1 MLISPMLTLVPSCD
15 AVHLSNVVTRGV
27 GRDFVRPRPHNQIN
41 AKRLFRGDQ
50 MSEPIAVKLA
60 CCNNIDR
67 ATITLKPNATTV
79 LHGMNGSGKSSVAKA
94 IQLYNG
100 DDRQALEVLKPYAS
114 ESLPSVEGLPEDANI
129 LVFNEDYVDSTLF
142 KGDMELIENGYKIFV
157 DTPEYRK
164 AAKVTDELLA
174 DAVKRLR
181 DEGKVVE
188 LLSTVNN
195 LLSCFG
201 KVSKQI
207 YSKTSPIAK
216 GVVLNGNLVEHVS
229 PKFESFTSLI
239 QGGNAKEWLL
249 WRGKGDKF
257 SSLGVCPYCGKTLE
271 QSELE
276 ICNEMQA
283 AYGGKYI
290 DSFTKTIQTFGE
302 AEVLLSENARAQ
314 ADAILH
320 GKLEEEPNPENE
332 AFLACIKA
340 DAEGLKAKLEKIQ
353 QLNYSF
359 LKNEEKDADY
369 FEGLKIHVERLEKMN
384 SQFAIE
390 RVNSINAVLDD
401 LSSKVREIQGAIG
414 RQSCALRKSIN
425 ASMAEM
431 NAFLESAGFPYEIS
445 IASSDGARCTVSL
458 KPRGLEMNVENLKSH
473 LSYGE
478 RNSLAI
484 ALFSAQVK
492 SEKPDIV
499 VLDDPISSF
508 DQNKKYAILQRLFSK
523 SKGVCNGITTLL
535 LTHDF
540 ETLIMIGKVH
550 KTLLCDTSCFYV
562 RNDDGNLT
570 LIPVENDDFNSAVQ
584 CFKAIVASDA
594 SLPYRIALARRAVE
608 IAYGKSSAWH
618 VLSSLA
624 HQREVATQNG
634 QELTDEEWKEAKKQL
649 KDIGLKDFS
658 YQDLLSQLGN
668 KELLSVYDQAPSP
681 VERICAFRLLAAN
694 NADEMRQV
702 CNRAHVDDTVFK
714 FANEYFHI
722 ENLMAYQ
729 FDPVKFN
736 TVPAGIIETC
746 DKVIARFKGEYGQQ
760 AKADD

>member
-1 MLISPMLTLVPSCD
+1 
-15 AVHLSNVVTRGV
+15 
-27 GRDFVRPRPHNQIN
+27 
-41 AKRLFRGDQ
+41 
-50 MSEPIAVKLA
+50 MSEPIVVKLA
-60 CCNNIDR
+60 YSNNINC
-67 ATITLKPNATTV
+67 AAITLKPNATTV
-79 LHGMNGSGKSSVAKA
+79 LHGMNGSGKSSVARA
-94 IQLYNG
+94 IQLYSG
-100 DDRQALEVLKPYAS
+100 KDGQTLEVLKPYAS
-114 ESLPSVEGLPEDANI
+114 ESLPSVEGLPSDSNI

-164 AAKVTDELLA
+164 AAKATDELLA
-174 DAVKRLR
+174 EAVKRLR
-181 DEGKVVE
+181 DEGKVAD

-201 KVSKQI
+201 KVSKQT

-216 GVVLNGNLVEHVS
+216 GIVLNGNLVEHVS
-229 PKFESFTSLI
+229 PRFESFIPLI
-239 QGGNAKEWLL
+239 QGDKAKEWLL

-257 SSLGVCPYCGKTLE
+257 SSRGACPYCGKTLE

-302 AEVLLSENARAQ
+302 ADVLLSESARVQ
-314 ADAILH
+314 ADEILH
-320 GKLEEEPNPENE
+320 GKLEEESNPENE
-332 AFLACIKA
+332 AFLYSIKG
-340 DAEGLKAKLEKIQ
+340 DAEGLRAKLEKIQ
-353 QLNYSF
+353 QLNYSS
-359 LKNEEKDADY
+359 LKDEEKGADY

-384 SQFAIE
+384 SQYAVE
-390 RVNSINAVLDD
+390 RINSINAVLGE
-401 LSSKVREIQGAIG
+401 LSSKIRDIQIAIS
-414 RQSCALRKSIN
+414 RQSCALRKSIK

-458 KPRGLEMNVENLKSH
+458 KPRGFEMNVENLKSH

-492 SEKPDIV
+492 SEKPSIV

-508 DQNKKYAILQRLFSK
+508 DLNKKYAILQRMLSK
-523 SKGVCNGITTLL
+523 TKGVCNGITTLL

-540 ETLIMIGKVH
+540 ETLIMIGIVH
-550 KTLLCDTSCFYV
+550 KAILCDTACFYV
-562 RNDDGNLT
+562 RNDEGNLS
-570 LIPVENDDFNSAVQ
+570 LVPIGDDDFDSVVQ
-584 CFKAIVASDA
+584 RFKAIVASDA
-594 SLPYRIALARRAVE
+594 SLPYRLALARRAVE
-608 IAYGKSSAWH
+608 IAYGKSPAWH
-618 VLSSLA
+618 VLSSLM
-624 HQREVATQNG
+624 HCREVATLHE
-634 QELTDEEWKEAKKQL
+634 QELTDEEWQEAREQL
-649 KDIGLKDFS
+649 EEIGLNDFS
-658 YQDLLSQLGN
+658 YQGLLAQLGN
-668 KELLSVYDQAPSP
+668 SELLSVYDQAPSP
-681 VERICAFRLLAAN
+681 VEKICAFRLLADN
-694 NADEMRQV
+694 NAGEMSQV
-702 CNRAHVDDTVFK
+702 RNRAHVDETVFE

-746 DKVIARFKGEYGQQ
+746 DKVIAGFKRQCEQR
-760 AKADD
+760 ADADN

>member
-1 MLISPMLTLVPSCD
+1 
-15 AVHLSNVVTRGV
+15 
-27 GRDFVRPRPHNQIN
+27 
-41 AKRLFRGDQ
+41 
-50 MSEPIAVKLA
+50 MSEPIVVKLA
-60 CCNNIDR
+60 YSNNINC
-67 ATITLKPNATTV
+67 AAITLKPNATTV
-79 LHGMNGSGKSSVAKA
+79 LHGMNGSGKSSVARA
-94 IQLYNG
+94 IQLYSG
-100 DDRQALEVLKPYAS
+100 KDGQTLEVLKPYAS
-114 ESLPSVEGLPEDANI
+114 ESLPSVEGLPSDSYI

-164 AAKVTDELLA
+164 AAKATDELLA
-174 DAVKRLR
+174 EAVKRLR
-181 DEGKVVE
+181 DEGKVAD

-201 KVSKQI
+201 KVSKQT

-216 GVVLNGNLVEHVS
+216 GIVLNGNLVEHVS
-229 PKFESFTSLI
+229 PRFESFIPLI
-239 QGGNAKEWLL
+239 QGDKAKEWLL

-257 SSLGVCPYCGKTLE
+257 SSRGACPYCGKTLE

-302 AEVLLSENARAQ
+302 ADVLLSESARVQ
-314 ADAILH
+314 ADEILH
-320 GKLEEEPNPENE
+320 GKLEEESNPENE
-332 AFLACIKA
+332 AFLYSIKG
-340 DAEGLKAKLEKIQ
+340 DAEGLRAKLEKIQ
-353 QLNYSF
+353 QLNYSS
-359 LKNEEKDADY
+359 LKDEEKGADY

-384 SQFAIE
+384 SQYAVE
-390 RVNSINAVLDD
+390 RINSINAVLDE
-401 LSSKVREIQGAIG
+401 LSSKIRDIQIAIS
-414 RQSCALRKSIN
+414 RQSCALRKSIK

-458 KPRGLEMNVENLKSH
+458 KPRGFEMNVENLKSH

-492 SEKPDIV
+492 SEKPSIV

-508 DQNKKYAILQRLFSK
+508 DQNKKYAILQRMLSK
-523 SKGVCNGITTLL
+523 TKGVCNGITTLL

-540 ETLIMIGKVH
+540 ETLIMIGIVH
-550 KTLLCDTSCFYV
+550 KAILCDTACFYV
-562 RNDDGNLT
+562 RNDEGNLS
-570 LIPVENDDFNSAVQ
+570 LVPIGDDDFDSVVQ
-584 CFKAIVASDA
+584 RFKAIVASDA
-594 SLPYRIALARRAVE
+594 SLPYRLALARRAVE
-608 IAYGKSSAWH
+608 IAYGKSPAWH
-618 VLSSLA
+618 VLSSLM
-624 HQREVATQNG
+624 HCREVATLHE
-634 QELTDEEWKEAKKQL
+634 QELTDEEWQEAREQL
-649 KDIGLKDFS
+649 EEIGLTDFS
-658 YQDLLSQLGN
+658 YQGLLAQLGN
-668 KELLSVYDQAPSP
+668 SELLSVFDQAPSP
-681 VERICAFRLLAAN
+681 VEKICAFRLLADN
-694 NADEMRQV
+694 NAGEMSQV
-702 CNRAHVDDTVFK
+702 RNRAHVDETVFE

-746 DKVIARFKGEYGQQ
+746 DKVIAGFKRQCEQR
-760 AKADD
+760 ADADN

>member
-1 MLISPMLTLVPSCD
+1 
-15 AVHLSNVVTRGV
+15 
-27 GRDFVRPRPHNQIN
+27 
-41 AKRLFRGDQ
+41 
-50 MSEPIAVKLA
+50 MSEPIIVKLA
-60 CCNNIDR
+60 CCNNINC

-94 IQLYNG
+94 IQLYSG
-100 DDRQALEVLKPYAS
+100 DGGQALEVLKPYAS
-114 ESLPSVEGLPEDANI
+114 ESLPSVEGLPSNANI
-129 LVFNEDYVDSTLF
+129 LVFNGDYVDSTLF

-164 AAKVTDELLA
+164 AAKETDELLA

-181 DEGKVVE
+181 DEGKVAE
-188 LLSTVNN
+188 LVSTVNN

-201 KVSKQI
+201 KVSKQT
-207 YSKTSPIAK
+207 YSKASPIAK
-216 GVVLNGNLVEHVS
+216 GIVSKGNLVEHIS
-229 PKFESFTSLI
+229 PKFGSFTPLI
-239 QGGNAKEWLL
+239 QGDNAKEWLQ
-249 WRGKGDKF
+249 WRDKGGKYN
-257 SSLGVCPYCGKTLE
+257 SRGVCPYCGKVLE
-271 QSELE
+271 RSDLE
-276 ICNEMQA
+276 TGNEMQA
-283 AYGGKYI
+283 VYGGKYI
-290 DSFTKTIQTFGE
+290 DSCTKTIATFGE
-302 AEVLLSENARAQ
+302 ADVLLSENARVQ

-320 GKLEEEPNPENE
+320 GKLEEEPNPENK

-359 LKNEEKDADY
+359 LKDEEKDADY

-384 SQFAIE
+384 SQFAVE
-390 RVNSINAVLDD
+390 RINSINAVLDE
-401 LSSKVREIQGAIG
+401 LSSKVREIQRAIG
-414 RQSCALRKSIN
+414 RQSSALGKSIN
-425 ASMAEM
+425 ASMAVM

-445 IASSDGARCTVSL
+445 IASPDGTRCAVSL
-458 KPRGLEMNVENLKSH
+458 KPRGLEMNVEDLKSH

-492 SEKPDIV
+492 SEKPDMV

-523 SKGVCNGITTLL
+523 SKGVCKGITSLL

-540 ETLIMIGKVH
+540 ETLIMIGRVH
-550 KTLLCDTSCFYV
+550 RSLLCDTSCFYA
-562 RNDDGNLT
+562 RNDCGELS
-570 LIPVENDDFNSAVQ
+570 LIPVEDDDFNSAVQ

-594 SLPYRIALARRAVE
+594 SLPYRVAFARRTVE
-608 IAYGKSSAWH
+608 IAYGKSPAWH
-618 VLSSLA
+618 VLSSLV
-624 HQREVATQNG
+624 HQREIATLNE
-634 QELTDEEWKEAKKQL
+634 QELTDEEWKEAWKQL
-649 KDIGLKDFS
+649 EEIGFKDFN
-658 YQDLLSQLGN
+658 YQALLAQLGN
-668 KELLSVYDQAPSP
+668 TDLLSVYDQAPSP
-681 VERICAFRLLAAN
+681 VEKICAFRLLAAN
-694 NADEMRQV
+694 NADEMSQV
-702 CNRAHVDDTVFK
+702 SNRAHVDETVFN

-746 DKVIARFKGEYGQQ
+746 DKVITGFKEERERQT
-760 AKADD
+760 AAVN

>member
-1 MLISPMLTLVPSCD
+1 
-15 AVHLSNVVTRGV
+15 
-27 GRDFVRPRPHNQIN
+27 
-41 AKRLFRGDQ
+41 
-50 MSEPIAVKLA
+50 MSEPIVVKLA
-60 CCNNIDR
+60 CCNNINC

-94 IQLYNG
+94 IQLYSG
-100 DDRQALEVLKPYAS
+100 DGGQTLEVLKPYAS
-114 ESLPSVEGLPEDANI
+114 ESLPSVEGLPSNANI

-164 AAKVTDELLA
+164 AAKETDELLA

-181 DEGKVVE
+181 DEGKVAE

-201 KVSKQI
+201 KVSKQT
-207 YSKTSPIAK
+207 YSKASPIAK
-216 GVVLNGNLVEHVS
+216 GIVSKGNLVEHIS
-229 PKFESFTSLI
+229 PKFGSFTPLI
-239 QGGNAKEWLL
+239 QGDNAKEWLQ
-249 WRGKGDKF
+249 WRDKGGKYN
-257 SSLGVCPYCGKTLE
+257 SRGVCPYCGKVLE
-271 QSELE
+271 QSDLE
-276 ICNEMQA
+276 TGNEMQA
-283 AYGGKYI
+283 VYGGKYI
-290 DSFTKTIQTFGE
+290 DNCTKTIATFGE
-302 AEVLLSENARAQ
+302 ADVLLSENARVQ

-320 GKLEEEPNPENE
+320 GKLEGEPNPENE
-332 AFLACIKA
+332 AFLACVKA

-359 LKNEEKDADY
+359 LKDEEKDADY

-384 SQFAIE
+384 SQFAVE
-390 RVNSINAVLDD
+390 RINSINAVLDE
-401 LSSKVREIQGAIG
+401 LSSKVREIQRAIG
-414 RQSCALRKSIN
+414 RQSSALGKSIN

-445 IASSDGARCTVSL
+445 IASPDGSRCAVSL
-458 KPRGLEMNVENLKSH
+458 KPRGLEMNVEDIKSH

-492 SEKPDIV
+492 SEKPDMV

-523 SKGVCNGITTLL
+523 SKGVCKGITSLL

-550 KTLLCDTSCFYV
+550 KALLCDSSCFYA
-562 RNDDGNLT
+562 RNDGGELS
-570 LIPVENDDFNSAVQ
+570 LIPVEDDDFNSAVQ
-584 CFKAIVASDA
+584 CFKAIVASDS

-608 IAYGKSSAWH
+608 IAYGKSPAWH

-624 HQREVATQNG
+624 HQREIATLNG
-634 QELTDEEWKEAKKQL
+634 QELTDEEWKEAWKQL
-649 KDIGLKDFS
+649 EEIGFKDFN
-658 YQDLLSQLGN
+658 YQDLLVQLGTA
-668 KELLSVYDQAPSP
+668 ELLSVYDRAPSP
-681 VERICAFRLLAAN
+681 VEKICAFRLLAAN
-694 NADEMRQV
+694 NADEMSQV
-702 CNRAHVDDTVFK
+702 SNRAHVDETVFN

-746 DKVIARFKGEYGQQ
+746 DKVIAGFKEERERQ
-760 AKADD
+760 AAAVN

>member
-1 MLISPMLTLVPSCD
+1 
-15 AVHLSNVVTRGV
+15 
-27 GRDFVRPRPHNQIN
+27 
-41 AKRLFRGDQ
+41 
-50 MSEPIAVKLA
+50 MSKPIVVKLA
-60 CCNNIDR
+60 CCNNIKC

-79 LHGMNGSGKSSVAKA
+79 LHGMNGSGKSSVARA
-94 IQLYNG
+94 IQLYAG
-100 DDRQALEVLKPYAS
+100 KDGQTLEVLKPYAS
-114 ESLPSVEGLPEDANI
+114 ESLPSVEGLPSNSNI
-129 LVFNEDYVDSTLF
+129 LVFNEDYVDNTLF
-142 KGDMELIENGYKIFV
+142 KGDMELIENGYKVFV

-164 AAKVTDELLA
+164 AAKETDELLA

-181 DEGKVVE
+181 DEGKVAE

-201 KVSKQI
+201 KVTKQT

-216 GVVLNGNLVEHVS
+216 GVVLSGNLVEHVS
-229 PKFESFTSLI
+229 PKFKSFTSLI
-239 QGGNAKEWLL
+239 QADNAKEWLL
-249 WRGKGDKF
+249 WRGKGGKF
-257 SSLGVCPYCGKTLE
+257 SYQGVCPYCGKTLE

-290 DSFTKTIQTFGE
+290 DSYAKTIATFGE
-302 AEVLLSENARAQ
+302 AEVLLSENARTQ
-314 ADAILH
+314 ADAILR
-320 GKLEEEPNPENE
+320 GRLEEEPNPENE
-332 AFLACIKA
+332 AFLTSIKV
-340 DAEGLKAKLEKIQ
+340 DAEGLRAKLEKIQ
-353 QLNYSF
+353 QLNYSS
-359 LKNEEKDADY
+359 LKDEDKDADY
-369 FEGLKIHVERLEKMN
+369 FEGLKIHVELLEKMN
-384 SQFAIE
+384 SQFAVE
-390 RVNSINAVLDD
+390 RINSINAVLDD
-401 LSSKVREIQGAIG
+401 LSSRVREIQGAIG

-431 NAFLESAGFPYEIS
+431 NAFLQSAGFPYVIS

-492 SEKPDIV
+492 SEKPDMI

-523 SKGVCNGITTLL
+523 LKGVCRGITTLL

-550 KTLLCDTSCFYV
+550 KALLCDTSCFYA
-562 RNDDGNLT
+562 RNDGGVLS
-570 LIPVENDDFNSAVQ
+570 LIPVEDDDFNSAVH

-608 IAYGKSSAWH
+608 IAYGKSPAWH
-618 VLSSLA
+618 VLSSLM
-624 HQREVATQNG
+624 HRREVATMRE
-634 QELTDEEWKEAKKQL
+634 QELTGEEWKEAKKQL
-649 KDIGLKDFS
+649 EDIGLKDFN
-658 YQDLLSQLGN
+658 YQDLLTQLGN
-668 KELLSVYDQAPSP
+668 AELLFVYDQAPSL
-681 VERICAFRLLAAN
+681 VEKICAFRLLADN
-694 NADEMRQV
+694 NAGEMSQV
-702 CNRAHVDDTVFK
+702 CNRANIDETVFK

-746 DKVIARFKGEYGQQ
+746 DKLIAGFKRQCEQR
-760 AKADD
+760 ADADN

>member
-1 MLISPMLTLVPSCD
+1 MP
-15 AVHLSNVVTRGV
+15 
-27 GRDFVRPRPHNQIN
+27 
-41 AKRLFRGDQ
+41 
-50 MSEPIAVKLA
+50 EPIVVKLA
-60 CCNNIDR
+60 CCNNIDC

-100 DDRQALEVLKPYAS
+100 DDGQTLEVLKPYAS
-114 ESLPSVEGLPEDANI
+114 ESLPSVEGLPSDANI

-164 AAKVTDELLA
+164 AAKATDELLA
-174 DAVKRLR
+174 DAVIRLR
-181 DEGKVVE
+181 DEGKVAE

-201 KVSKQI
+201 KVSRQT

-229 PKFESFTSLI
+229 PKFKSFTSLI
-239 QGGNAKEWLL
+239 QADNAKEWLL
-249 WRGKGDKF
+249 WRGKGGKF
-257 SSLGVCPYCGKTLE
+257 SSRGVCPYCGKTLA

-283 AYGGKYI
+283 TYGGKYI
-290 DSFTKTIQTFGE
+290 DSYTKTIATFGE
-302 AEVLLSENARAQ
+302 AEVLLSENARTQ
-314 ADAILH
+314 ADAILR
-320 GKLEEEPNPENE
+320 GRLEEEPNPENE
-332 AFLACIKA
+332 AFLTGIKT
-340 DAEGLKAKLEKIQ
+340 DAEGLRAKLEKIQ
-353 QLNYSF
+353 QLNYSS
-359 LKNEEKDADY
+359 LKDEEKGADY
-369 FEGLKIHVERLEKMN
+369 FEGLKIHVELLEKMN
-384 SQFAIE
+384 SQFAVE
-390 RVNSINAVLDD
+390 RINSINAVLDD
-401 LSSKVREIQGAIG
+401 LSSKVRDIQIAIG
-414 RQSCALRKSIN
+414 RQSAALRKSIK

-431 NAFLESAGFPYEIS
+431 IAFLESAGFPYVIS
-445 IASSDGARCTVSL
+445 IASPDGTRCAVSL
-458 KPRGLEMNVENLKSH
+458 KPRGLEMNVKDLKSH

-492 SEKPDIV
+492 SEKPDMV

-523 SKGVCNGITTLL
+523 SKGVCRGITTLL

-550 KTLLCDTSCFYV
+550 RSLLCNTYCFYA
-562 RNDDGNLT
+562 RNDGGVLS
-570 LIPVENDDFNSAVQ
+570 LIPVEDDDYNSAVQ

-608 IAYGKSSAWH
+608 IAYGKSPSWH
-618 VLSSLA
+618 VLSSLM
-624 HQREVATQNG
+624 HRREVATMCE

-649 KDIGLKDFS
+649 EDIGLKDFN

-668 KELLSVYDQAPSP
+668 AELLSVYDQAPSP
-681 VERICAFRLLAAN
+681 VEKICAFRLLADN
-694 NADEMRQV
+694 NAGEMSQV
-702 CNRAHVDDTVFK
+702 CNRANIDETVFK

-746 DKVIARFKGEYGQQ
+746 DKLIAGFKVQLERQ
-760 AKADD
+760 AVADS

>member
-1 MLISPMLTLVPSCD
+1 
-15 AVHLSNVVTRGV
+15 
-27 GRDFVRPRPHNQIN
+27 
-41 AKRLFRGDQ
+41 
-50 MSEPIAVKLA
+50 MSEPIVVKLA
-60 CCNNIDR
+60 CCNNIDC

-100 DDRQALEVLKPYAS
+100 DDGQTLEVLKPYAS
-114 ESLPSVEGLPEDANI
+114 ESLPSVEGLPSDANI
-129 LVFNEDYVDSTLF
+129 LVFNEDYVDNTLF
-142 KGDMELIENGYKIFV
+142 KGDMELIENGYKVFV

-164 AAKVTDELLA
+164 AAKETDELLA

-181 DEGKVVE
+181 DEGKVAE

-201 KVSKQI
+201 KVSKQT

-229 PKFESFTSLI
+229 PKFKSFTSLI
-239 QGGNAKEWLL
+239 QADNAKEWLL
-249 WRGKGDKF
+249 WRGKGSKF
-257 SSLGVCPYCGKTLE
+257 SSQGVCPYCGKTLE

-302 AEVLLSENARAQ
+302 AEVLLSENARVQ
-314 ADAILH
+314 ADEILH
-320 GKLEEEPNPENE
+320 GKLEEESNPENE
-332 AFLACIKA
+332 AFLYSIKG
-340 DAEGLKAKLEKIQ
+340 DAEGLRAKLEKIQ
-353 QLNYSF
+353 QLNYSS
-359 LKNEEKDADY
+359 LKDEEKGADY

-384 SQFAIE
+384 SQFAVE
-390 RVNSINAVLDD
+390 RINSINAVLDE
-401 LSSKVREIQGAIG
+401 LSSKIRDIQIAIS
-414 RQSCALRKSIN
+414 RQSCALRKSIK

-492 SEKPDIV
+492 SEKPDMV

-523 SKGVCNGITTLL
+523 SKGVCSGITTLL

-550 KTLLCDTSCFYV
+550 RSLLCDTSCFYV
-562 RNDDGNLT
+562 RNDGGVLS
-570 LIPVENDDFNSAVQ
+570 LIPVEDNDFNSAVQ
-584 CFKAIVASDA
+584 RFKAIVASDA

-608 IAYGKSSAWH
+608 IAYGKSPAWH
-618 VLSSLA
+618 VLSSLM
-624 HQREVATQNG
+624 HRREVATMRE

-649 KDIGLKDFS
+649 EDIGLKDFS

-668 KELLSVYDQAPSP
+668 AELLSVYDQAPSP
-681 VERICAFRLLAAN
+681 VEKICAFRLLADN
-694 NADEMRQV
+694 NAGEMSQV
-702 CNRAHVDDTVFK
+702 CNRANIDETVFK

-746 DKVIARFKGEYGQQ
+746 DKLIAGFKVQLERQ
-760 AKADD
+760 AVADS

>member
-1 MLISPMLTLVPSCD
+1 
-15 AVHLSNVVTRGV
+15 
-27 GRDFVRPRPHNQIN
+27 
-41 AKRLFRGDQ
+41 
-50 MSEPIAVKLA
+50 MSEPIVVKLV
-60 CCNNIDR
+60 CCNNIDC

-100 DDRQALEVLKPYAS
+100 DDGQTLEVLKPYAS
-114 ESLPSVEGLPEDANI
+114 ESLPSVEGLPSDANI
-129 LVFNEDYVDSTLF
+129 LVFNEDYVDNTLF
-142 KGDMELIENGYKIFV
+142 KGDMELIENGYKVFV

-164 AAKVTDELLA
+164 AAKATDELLA
-174 DAVKRLR
+174 DSVIRLR
-181 DEGKVVE
+181 DEGKVAE

-201 KVSKQI
+201 KVSRQT

-229 PKFESFTSLI
+229 PKFKSFTSLI
-239 QGGNAKEWLL
+239 QADNAKEWLL
-249 WRGKGDKF
+249 WRGKGGKF
-257 SSLGVCPYCGKTLE
+257 SSRGVCPYCGKTLA
-271 QSELE
+271 QSGLE

-283 AYGGKYI
+283 TYGGKYI
-290 DSFTKTIQTFGE
+290 DSYTKTIATFGE
-302 AEVLLSENARAQ
+302 AEVLLSENARTQ
-314 ADAILH
+314 ADAILR
-320 GKLEEEPNPENE
+320 GRLEEESNPENE
-332 AFLACIKA
+332 AFLTGIKT
-340 DAEGLKAKLEKIQ
+340 DAEGLRAKLEKIQ
-353 QLNYSF
+353 QLNYSS

-384 SQFAIE
+384 SQFAVE
-390 RVNSINAVLDD
+390 RINSINAVLND
-401 LSSKVREIQGAIG
+401 LSSKVRDIQIAIG
-414 RQSCALRKSIN
+414 RQSAALRKSIK

-445 IASSDGARCTVSL
+445 IASPDGSRCAVSL
-458 KPRGLEMNVENLKSH
+458 KPRGLEMNVEDLKSH

-492 SEKPDIV
+492 SEKPDMV

-523 SKGVCNGITTLL
+523 SKGVCRGITTLL

-550 KTLLCDTSCFYV
+550 KDLLCDTSCFYA
-562 RNDDGNLT
+562 RNDGGELS
-570 LIPVENDDFNSAVQ
+570 LIPVEDDDFNSAVH

-618 VLSSLA
+618 VLSSLM
-624 HQREVATQNG
+624 HRREVATMREK
-634 QELTDEEWKEAKKQL
+634 ELTDEEWKEAKKQL
-649 KDIGLKDFS
+649 EDIGLKDFN

-668 KELLSVYDQAPSP
+668 AELLSVYDQAPSP
-681 VERICAFRLLAAN
+681 VEQICAFRLLADN
-694 NADEMRQV
+694 NAGEMSQV
-702 CNRAHVDDTVFK
+702 CNRAHVDETVFT

-736 TVPAGIIETC
+736 TVPAGIVETC
-746 DKVIARFKGEYGQQ
+746 DKLIAGFKVQLERQ
-760 AKADD
+760 AVADS

>member
-1 MLISPMLTLVPSCD
+1 M
-15 AVHLSNVVTRGV
+15 
-27 GRDFVRPRPHNQIN
+27 
-41 AKRLFRGDQ
+41 
-50 MSEPIAVKLA
+50 
-60 CCNNIDR
+60 
-67 ATITLKPNATTV
+67 
-79 LHGMNGSGKSSVAKA
+79 
-94 IQLYNG
+94 
-100 DDRQALEVLKPYAS
+100 
-114 ESLPSVEGLPEDANI
+114 
-129 LVFNEDYVDSTLF
+129 FNEDYVDSTLF
-142 KGDMELIENGYKIFV
+142 KGDMELIENGYKVFV

-164 AAKVTDELLA
+164 AANETDELLA

-181 DEGKVVE
+181 DEGKVAE

-201 KVSKQI
+201 KVSKQT
-207 YSKTSPIAK
+207 YSKASPIAK
-216 GVVLNGNLVEHVS
+216 GIVSRGNLVEHIS
-229 PKFESFTSLI
+229 PKFGSFTPLI
-239 QGGNAKEWLL
+239 QGDNAKEWLQ
-249 WRGKGDKF
+249 WRGTGGKYN
-257 SSLGVCPYCGKTLE
+257 SRGVCPYCGKVLE
-271 QSELE
+271 QSDLE
-276 ICNEMQA
+276 SGNEMQA
-283 AYGGKYI
+283 VYGEKYI
-290 DSFTKTIQTFGE
+290 DNCTKTIATFGE
-302 AEVLLSENARAQ
+302 ADVLLSENARVQ

-359 LKNEEKDADY
+359 LKDEEKDADY

-384 SQFAIE
+384 SQFAVE
-390 RVNSINAVLDD
+390 RINSINAVLDE
-401 LSSKVREIQGAIG
+401 LSSKVREIQRAIG
-414 RQSCALRKSIN
+414 RQSSALGKSIN

-445 IASSDGARCTVSL
+445 IASPDGSRCAVSL
-458 KPRGLEMNVENLKSH
+458 KPRGLEMNVEDLKSH

-492 SEKPDIV
+492 SEKPDMV

-523 SKGVCNGITTLL
+523 SKGVCKGITSLL

-550 KTLLCDTSCFYV
+550 KALLCDSSCFYA
-562 RNDDGNLT
+562 RNDCGELS
-570 LIPVENDDFNSAVQ
+570 LIPVEDDDFNSAVQ

-594 SLPYRIALARRAVE
+594 SLPYRVAFARRTVE
-608 IAYGKSSAWH
+608 IAYGKSPAWH
-618 VLSSLA
+618 VLSSLV
-624 HQREVATQNG
+624 HQREIATLNE
-634 QELTDEEWKEAKKQL
+634 QELTDEEWKEAWKQL
-649 KDIGLKDFS
+649 EEIGFKDFN
-658 YQDLLSQLGN
+658 YQALLAQLGN
-668 KELLSVYDQAPSP
+668 TDLLSVYDQAPSP
-681 VERICAFRLLAAN
+681 VEKICAFRLLAAN
-694 NADEMRQV
+694 NADEMSQV
-702 CNRAHVDDTVFK
+702 SNRAHVDETVFN
-714 FANEYFHI
+714 FVNEYFHI

-746 DKVIARFKGEYGQQ
+746 DKVITGFKEERERQT
-760 AKADD
+760 AAVN

>member
-1 MLISPMLTLVPSCD
+1 
-15 AVHLSNVVTRGV
+15 
-27 GRDFVRPRPHNQIN
+27 
-41 AKRLFRGDQ
+41 
-50 MSEPIAVKLA
+50 MSEPIVVKLA
-60 CCNNIDR
+60 CCNNIDC
-67 ATITLKPNATTV
+67 ATITLKTNATTV

-100 DDRQALEVLKPYAS
+100 DDWQTLEVLKPYAS
-114 ESLPSVEGLPEDANI
+114 ESLPSVEGLPSDANI

-181 DEGKVVE
+181 DEGKVAE

-201 KVSKQI
+201 KVSKQT
-207 YSKTSPIAK
+207 YSKVSPIAK
-216 GVVLNGNLVEHVS
+216 GIVTTGNLIEHVS
-229 PKFESFTSLI
+229 PKFESFSPLI
-239 QGGNAKEWLL
+239 QGDNAKDWLQ
-249 WRGKGDKF
+249 WRDKGSKYN
-257 SSLGVCPYCGKTLE
+257 SRGVCPYCGKTLE
-271 QSELE
+271 QSDLE
-276 ICNEMQA
+276 ICNEMQTV
-283 AYGGKYI
+283 YGGKYI
-290 DSFTKTIQTFGE
+290 DSCTKTIESFGE

-314 ADAILH
+314 VDAILH
-320 GKLEEEPNPENE
+320 GKLEEEPNPENK

-359 LKNEEKDADY
+359 LKDEEKDADY
-369 FEGLKIHVERLEKMN
+369 FEGLKIHVELLEKMN

-390 RVNSINAVLDD
+390 RINSINAVLDE
-401 LSSKVREIQGAIG
+401 LSSKVRDIQIAIG
-414 RQSCALRKSIN
+414 RQSAALRKSIK
-425 ASMAEM
+425 ASMADM

-445 IASSDGARCTVSL
+445 IASPDGTRCAVSL
-458 KPRGLEMNVENLKSH
+458 KPRGLEMKVEDLKSH
-473 LSYGE
+473 LSFGE

-484 ALFSAQVK
+484 ALFSAQLK
-492 SEKPDIV
+492 SEKPDMV

-523 SKGVCNGITTLL
+523 LKGVCRGITTLL

-550 KTLLCDTSCFYV
+550 RSLLCDTSCFYV
-562 RNDDGNLT
+562 RNDGGVLS
-570 LIPVENDDFNSAVQ
+570 LIPVEDNDFNSAVQ

-608 IAYGKSSAWH
+608 LARRAVEIAYGKSPAWH
-618 VLSSLA
+618 VLSSLM
-624 HQREVATQNG
+624 HRREVATMRE

-649 KDIGLKDFS
+649 EDIGLKDFS

-668 KELLSVYDQAPSP
+668 AELLSVYDQAPSP
-681 VERICAFRLLAAN
+681 VEKICAFRLLADN
-694 NADEMRQV
+694 NAGEMSQV
-702 CNRAHVDDTVFK
+702 CNRANIDETVFK

-746 DKVIARFKGEYGQQ
+746 DKLIAGFKVQLERQ
-760 AKADD
+760 AVADS

>member
-1 MLISPMLTLVPSCD
+1 
-15 AVHLSNVVTRGV
+15 
-27 GRDFVRPRPHNQIN
+27 
-41 AKRLFRGDQ
+41 
-50 MSEPIAVKLA
+50 MSEPIVVKLA
-60 CCNNIDR
+60 CCNNINC
-67 ATITLKPNATTV
+67 ATITLKPNAATV

-94 IQLYNG
+94 IQLCAG
-100 DDRQALEVLKPYAS
+100 DDGQSLQALQPYAS
-114 ESLPSVEGLPEDANI
+114 DSQPTVEGLPPNANI

-142 KGDMELIENGYKIFV
+142 KGDMELIENGYRIFV

-164 AAKVTDELLA
+164 AAKETDRLLA
-174 DAVKRLR
+174 DAVKRLQ
-181 DEGKVVE
+181 DEGKVAE

-201 KVSKQI
+201 KVSKQT

-216 GVVLNGNLVEHVS
+216 GIVSTGNLIEHVS
-229 PKFESFTSLI
+229 PKFKSFSPLI
-239 QGGNAKEWLL
+239 QGDNAKEWLQ
-249 WRGKGDKF
+249 WHDKGRKFNSRGM
-257 SSLGVCPYCGKTLE
+257 CPYCGKTLE

-290 DSFTKTIQTFGE
+290 DSCTKTIANFGE

-314 ADAILH
+314 VDAILH
-320 GKLEEEPNPENE
+320 GKLEEEPNPENG

-353 QLNYSF
+353 QFSYSS
-359 LKNEEKDADY
+359 LKDEEKGADY

-384 SQFAIE
+384 SQFAVE
-390 RVNSINAVLDD
+390 RINSINAVLDE
-401 LSSKVREIQGAIG
+401 LSSKMRDIQIAIG
-414 RQSCALRKSIN
+414 RQSSALRKSIN

-445 IASSDGARCTVSL
+445 IASPDRARCAVSL
-458 KPRGLEMNVENLKSH
+458 KPRGLEMIVEDLKSH

-492 SEKPDIV
+492 SEKPDMV

-523 SKGVCNGITTLL
+523 SKGVCRGITTLL

-550 KTLLCDTSCFYV
+550 KTLLCDTSCFYA
-562 RNDDGNLT
+562 RNDGGELS
-570 LIPVENDDFNSAVQ
+570 LIPVEDDDFNSAVQ
-584 CFKAIVASDA
+584 CFRAIVASDA

-608 IAYGKSSAWH
+608 ITYGKSPAWH
-618 VLSSLA
+618 VLSSLM
-624 HQREVATQNG
+624 HQRTVATHDR
-634 QELTDEEWKEAKKQL
+634 QELTDAEWEEAGKQL
-649 KDIGLKDFS
+649 EDIGFKDFD
-658 YQDLLSQLGN
+658 YQDLLAQLGN
-668 KELLSVYDQAPSP
+668 AELLAVYDQALSP
-681 VERICAFRLLAAN
+681 VEKICAFRLLADN
-694 NADEMRQV
+694 NADEMSQV
-702 CNRAHVDDTVFK
+702 SNRAHVDGTVFK

-736 TVPAGIIETC
+736 TVPTGIIETC
-746 DKVIARFKGEYGQQ
+746 DKLIAGFREERERQVV
-760 AKADD
+760 ADN

>member
-1 MLISPMLTLVPSCD
+1 
-15 AVHLSNVVTRGV
+15 
-27 GRDFVRPRPHNQIN
+27 
-41 AKRLFRGDQ
+41 
-50 MSEPIAVKLA
+50 MSEPIVVKLA
-60 CCNNIDR
+60 NCNNINR
-67 ATITLKPNATTV
+67 AIITLKPNATTV
-79 LHGMNGSGKSSVAKA
+79 LHGMNGSGKSSVARA
-94 IQLYNG
+94 IQLYAG
-100 DDRQALEVLKPYAS
+100 KDGRMLEVLKPYAS
-114 ESLPSVEGLPEDANI
+114 ESLPSVEGLPTHAKI

-164 AAKVTDELLA
+164 AAKATDELLA
-174 DAVKRLR
+174 DAVIRLR
-181 DEGKVVE
+181 DEGKVAE

-201 KVSKQI
+201 KVSKQT

-216 GVVLNGNLVEHVS
+216 GVVLNGNLVEHVA
-229 PKFESFTSLI
+229 PKFKSFTSLI
-239 QGGNAKEWLL
+239 QADNAKEWLL
-249 WRGKGDKF
+249 WRGKGGKF
-257 SSLGVCPYCGKTLE
+257 SSRGVCPYCGKTLV
-271 QSELE
+271 QSELG
-276 ICNEMQA
+276 ICNEMQST
-283 AYGGKYI
+283 YGGKYI
-290 DSFTKTIQTFGE
+290 DSYSKTIATFGE
-302 AEVLLSENARAQ
+302 AEVLLSENARTQ
-314 ADAILH
+314 ADAILR
-320 GKLEEEPNPENE
+320 GRLEEESNPENE
-332 AFLACIKA
+332 AFLTGIKT
-340 DAEGLKAKLEKIQ
+340 DAEGLRTKLEKIQ
-353 QLNYSF
+353 QLNYSS
-359 LKNEEKDADY
+359 LKDEEKGADY

-384 SQFAIE
+384 SQFAVE
-390 RVNSINAVLDD
+390 RINSINAVLDD
-401 LSSKVREIQGAIG
+401 LSSRVREIQGAIG

-431 NAFLESAGFPYEIS
+431 NAFLQSAGFPYEIS

-492 SEKPDIV
+492 SEKPDMV

-523 SKGVCNGITTLL
+523 LKGVCRGITTLL

-550 KTLLCDTSCFYV
+550 KALLCDTSCFYA
-562 RNDDGNLT
+562 RNDGGVLS
-570 LIPVENDDFNSAVQ
+570 LILVEDDDFNSAVH

-608 IAYGKSSAWH
+608 IAYGKSPAWH
-618 VLSSLA
+618 VLSSLM
-624 HQREVATQNG
+624 HRREVATMRE

-649 KDIGLKDFS
+649 EDIGLKDFN

-668 KELLSVYDQAPSP
+668 AELLSVYDQAPSP
-681 VERICAFRLLAAN
+681 VEKICAFRLLADN
-694 NADEMRQV
+694 NAGEMSQV
-702 CNRAHVDDTVFK
+702 CNRANIDETVFK

-746 DKVIARFKGEYGQQ
+746 DKVIDRFKEEYGQQ
-760 AKADD
+760 AEADD

>member
-1 MLISPMLTLVPSCD
+1 
-15 AVHLSNVVTRGV
+15 
-27 GRDFVRPRPHNQIN
+27 
-41 AKRLFRGDQ
+41 
-50 MSEPIAVKLA
+50 MSESIVVKLA
-60 CCNNIDR
+60 CCNNIDC
-67 ATITLKPNATTV
+67 ATIRLKPNAATV

-100 DDRQALEVLKPYAS
+100 DDGQTLEVLKPYAS
-114 ESLPSVEGLPEDANI
+114 ESLPSVEGLPSDSNI

-164 AAKVTDELLA
+164 AAKETDELLA

-201 KVSKQI
+201 KVSKQT

-229 PKFESFTSLI
+229 PKFKSFSSLI
-239 QGGNAKEWLL
+239 QADNAKEWLL
-249 WRGKGDKF
+249 WRGKGSKF
-257 SSLGVCPYCGKTLE
+257 SSQGVCPYCGKTLE

-290 DSFTKTIQTFGE
+290 DSFTKTIETFGE
-302 AEVLLSENARAQ
+302 AEVLLSENARVQ

-320 GKLEEEPNPENE
+320 GKVEEEPNPENE
-332 AFLACIKA
+332 AFLTSIKL
-340 DAEGLKAKLEKIQ
+340 DAEGLRAKLEKIQ
-353 QLNYSF
+353 PLNYSS
-359 LKNEEKDADY
+359 LKDEEKGADY
-369 FEGLKIHVERLEKMN
+369 FEGLKIHVELLEKMN
-384 SQFAIE
+384 SQFAVE
-390 RVNSINAVLDD
+390 RINSINAVLDD
-401 LSSKVREIQGAIG
+401 LSSKVRDIQIAIG
-414 RQSCALRKSIN
+414 RQSAALRKSIK
-425 ASMAEM
+425 ASMADM

-445 IASSDGARCTVSL
+445 IASPDGTRCAVSL
-458 KPRGLEMNVENLKSH
+458 KPRGLEMNVKDLKSH

-492 SEKPDIV
+492 SEKPDMV

-523 SKGVCNGITTLL
+523 SKGVCRGITTLL

-550 KTLLCDTSCFYV
+550 RSLLCNTSCFYA
-562 RNDDGNLT
+562 RNDGGVLS
-570 LIPVENDDFNSAVQ
+570 LIPVEDDDFNSAVQ

-608 IAYGKSSAWH
+608 IAYGKSPAWH
-618 VLSSLA
+618 VLSSLM
-624 HQREVATQNG
+624 HRREVATMCE

-649 KDIGLKDFS
+649 EDIGLKDFN

-668 KELLSVYDQAPSP
+668 AELLSVYDQEPSP
-681 VERICAFRLLAAN
+681 VEKICAFRLLADN
-694 NADEMRQV
+694 NAGEMSQV
-702 CNRAHVDDTVFK
+702 CNRANIDETVFK

-746 DKVIARFKGEYGQQ
+746 DKLIAGFKVQLERQ
-760 AKADD
+760 AVADD

>member
-1 MLISPMLTLVPSCD
+1 
-15 AVHLSNVVTRGV
+15 
-27 GRDFVRPRPHNQIN
+27 
-41 AKRLFRGDQ
+41 
-50 MSEPIAVKLA
+50 MSEPIVVKLA
-60 CCNNIDR
+60 YSNNINC
-67 ATITLKPNATTV
+67 AAITLKPNATTV
-79 LHGMNGSGKSSVAKA
+79 LHGMNGSGKSSVARA
-94 IQLYNG
+94 IQLYSG
-100 DDRQALEVLKPYAS
+100 KDGQTLEVLKPYAS
-114 ESLPSVEGLPEDANI
+114 ESLPSVEGLPSDSNI

-164 AAKVTDELLA
+164 AAKATDELLA
-174 DAVKRLR
+174 EAVKRLR
-181 DEGKVVE
+181 DEGKVAD

-201 KVSKQI
+201 KVSKQT

-216 GVVLNGNLVEHVS
+216 GIVLNGNLVEHVS
-229 PKFESFTSLI
+229 PRFESFIPLI
-239 QGGNAKEWLL
+239 QGDKAKEWLL

-257 SSLGVCPYCGKTLE
+257 SSRGACPYCGKTLE

-302 AEVLLSENARAQ
+302 ADVLLSESARVQ
-314 ADAILH
+314 ADEILH
-320 GKLEEEPNPENE
+320 GKLEEESNPENE
-332 AFLACIKA
+332 AFLYSIKG
-340 DAEGLKAKLEKIQ
+340 DAEGLRAKLEKIQ
-353 QLNYSF
+353 QLNYSS
-359 LKNEEKDADY
+359 LKDEEKGADY

-384 SQFAIE
+384 SQYAVE
-390 RVNSINAVLDD
+390 RINSINAVLDE
-401 LSSKVREIQGAIG
+401 LSSKIRDIQIAIS
-414 RQSCALRKSIN
+414 RQSCALRKSIK

-492 SEKPDIV
+492 SEKPSIV

-508 DQNKKYAILQRLFSK
+508 DQNKKYAILQRMLSK
-523 SKGVCNGITTLL
+523 TKGVCNGITTLL

-540 ETLIMIGKVH
+540 ETLIMIGIVH
-550 KTLLCDTSCFYV
+550 KAILCDTACFYV
-562 RNDDGNLT
+562 RNDEGNLS
-570 LIPVENDDFNSAVQ
+570 LVPIGDDDFDSVVQ
-584 CFKAIVASDA
+584 RFKAIVASDA
-594 SLPYRIALARRAVE
+594 SLPYRLALARRAVE
-608 IAYGKSSAWH
+608 IAYGKSPAWL
-618 VLSSLA
+618 VLSSLM
-624 HQREVATQNG
+624 HCREVATLHE
-634 QELTDEEWKEAKKQL
+634 QELTDEEWQEAREQL
-649 KDIGLKDFS
+649 EEIGLNDFS
-658 YQDLLSQLGN
+658 YQGLLAQLGN
-668 KELLSVYDQAPSP
+668 SELLSVYDQAPSP
-681 VERICAFRLLAAN
+681 VEKICAFRLLTDN
-694 NADEMRQV
+694 NAGEMSQV
-702 CNRAHVDDTVFK
+702 RNRAHVDETVFE

-746 DKVIARFKGEYGQQ
+746 DKVIAGFRRQCEQR
-760 AKADD
+760 ADADN

>member
-1 MLISPMLTLVPSCD
+1 
-15 AVHLSNVVTRGV
+15 
-27 GRDFVRPRPHNQIN
+27 
-41 AKRLFRGDQ
+41 
-50 MSEPIAVKLA
+50 MSEPIVVKLA
-60 CCNNIDR
+60 CCNNINC

-94 IQLYNG
+94 IQLYTGNDG
-100 DDRQALEVLKPYAS
+100 QTLEALKPYAS
-114 ESLPSVEGLPEDANI
+114 ESLPSVEGLPAHANI
-129 LVFNEDYVDSTLF
+129 LVFNEDYVDNTLF

-157 DTPEYRK
+157 DTPDYRK
-164 AAKVTDELLA
+164 AAEATDELLA
-174 DAVKRLR
+174 DAVKTLR
-181 DEGKVVE
+181 DEGKVAE

-201 KVSKQI
+201 KVSKQT

-216 GVVLNGNLVEHVS
+216 GIVSTGNLIEHVS
-229 PKFESFTSLI
+229 PKFESFAPLI
-239 QGGNAKEWLL
+239 QGDNAKEWLQ
-249 WRGKGDKF
+249 WRDKGGKF
-257 SSLGVCPYCGKTLE
+257 SLQGVCPYCGKALK
-271 QSELE
+271 QSELGN
-276 ICNEMQA
+276 CDEMQA
-283 AYGGKYI
+283 VYGGKYI
-290 DSFTKTIQTFGE
+290 DSCTKTIETFGE
-302 AEVLLSENARAQ
+302 AEVLLSENARTQ
-314 ADAILH
+314 ADLILH

-332 AFLACIKA
+332 AFFASIKA
-340 DAEGLKAKLEKIQ
+340 DALGLKAKLEKIE
-353 QLNYSF
+353 QLNYSS

-384 SQFAIE
+384 SQFAVG

-401 LSSKVREIQGAIG
+401 LSSKVREIQRAIG
-414 RQSCALRKSIN
+414 RQSSALRKSIK

-445 IASSDGARCTVSL
+445 IASPDGTRCAVSL
-458 KPRGLEMNVENLKSH
+458 KPRGLEMNVEDLKSH

-492 SEKPDIV
+492 SEKPDMV

-523 SKGVCNGITTLL
+523 SKGVCKGITTLL

-540 ETLIMIGKVH
+540 ETLIMVGKVH
-550 KTLLCDTSCFYV
+550 KALLCDTSCFYA
-562 RNDDGNLT
+562 RNDGGELS
-570 LIPVENDDFNSAVQ
+570 LIPVEDDDFNGAVQ

-608 IAYGKSSAWH
+608 IAYGKSPAWH
-618 VLSSLA
+618 VLSSLT
-624 HQREVATQNG
+624 HCREVATLHEQK
-634 QELTDEEWKEAKKQL
+634 LTEEEWTEAKMQL
-649 KDIGLKDFS
+649 EDIGLKNFG
-658 YQDLLSQLGN
+658 YQDLLSGLGN

-681 VERICAFRLLAAN
+681 VEKICAFRLLASN
-694 NADEMRQV
+694 NVDEMSQV
-702 CNRAHVDDTVFK
+702 CNRAHIDKTVFE

-722 ENLMAYQ
+722 ENLMVYQ

-746 DKVIARFKGEYGQQ
+746 EKVIARFKEEYGQQ
-760 AKADD
+760 SKAID

>member
-1 MLISPMLTLVPSCD
+1 MLVSPMLTLVPFCD

-27 GRDFVRPRPHNQIN
+27 GRDFVRPQPHNQIN
-41 AKRLFRGDQ
+41 AKRLFHGDK
-50 MSEPIAVKLA
+50 MSEPIVVKLA
-60 CCNNIDR
+60 CCNNINC

-100 DDRQALEVLKPYAS
+100 DDGQTLEVLKPYAS
-114 ESLPSVEGLPEDANI
+114 ESLPSVEGLPSDANI

-142 KGDMELIENGYKIFV
+142 KGDMELIENGYKVFV

-164 AAKVTDELLA
+164 AAKETDELLA
-174 DAVKRLR
+174 DAVIRLR
-181 DEGKVVE
+181 DEGKVAE

-201 KVSKQI
+201 KVSRQT

-229 PKFESFTSLI
+229 PKFKSFTSLI
-239 QGGNAKEWLL
+239 QADNAKEWLL
-249 WRGKGDKF
+249 WRGKGGKF
-257 SSLGVCPYCGKTLE
+257 SSRGVCPYCGKTLA

-283 AYGGKYI
+283 TYGGKYI
-290 DSFTKTIQTFGE
+290 DSYTKAIATFGE
-302 AEVLLSENARAQ
+302 AEVLLSENARTQ
-314 ADAILH
+314 ADAILR
-320 GKLEEEPNPENE
+320 GRLEEEPNPENE
-332 AFLACIKA
+332 AFLTGIKT
-340 DAEGLKAKLEKIQ
+340 DAEGLRAKLEKIQ
-353 QLNYSF
+353 QLNYSS
-359 LKNEEKDADY
+359 LKDEEKGADY
-369 FEGLKIHVERLEKMN
+369 FEGLKIHVELLEKMN
-384 SQFAIE
+384 SQFAVE
-390 RVNSINAVLDD
+390 RINSINAVLDD
-401 LSSKVREIQGAIG
+401 LSSKVRDIQIAIG
-414 RQSCALRKSIN
+414 RQSAALRKSIK

-431 NAFLESAGFPYEIS
+431 NAFLGSAGFPYEIS
-445 IASSDGARCTVSL
+445 IASPDGTRCAVSL
-458 KPRGLEMNVENLKSH
+458 KPRGLEMNVKDLKSH

-492 SEKPDIV
+492 SEKPDMV

-523 SKGVCNGITTLL
+523 SKGVCRGITTLL

-550 KTLLCDTSCFYV
+550 RSLLCNTSCFYA
-562 RNDDGNLT
+562 RNDGGVLS
-570 LIPVENDDFNSAVQ
+570 LIPVEDDDFNSAVQ
-584 CFKAIVASDA
+584 CFKTIVASDA

-608 IAYGKSSAWH
+608 IAYGKSPAWH
-618 VLSSLA
+618 VLSSLM
-624 HQREVATQNG
+624 HCREVATMRE

-649 KDIGLKDFS
+649 EDIGLKDFN

-668 KELLSVYDQAPSP
+668 SELLSVYDQEPSP
-681 VERICAFRLLAAN
+681 VEKICAFRLLADN
-694 NADEMRQV
+694 NAGEMSQV
-702 CNRAHVDDTVFK
+702 CNRANIDETVFK

-746 DKVIARFKGEYGQQ
+746 DKVIARFKQEYGQR
-760 AKADD
+760 AGLNS

>member
-1 MLISPMLTLVPSCD
+1 
-15 AVHLSNVVTRGV
+15 
-27 GRDFVRPRPHNQIN
+27 
-41 AKRLFRGDQ
+41 
-50 MSEPIAVKLA
+50 MSEPIVVKLA
-60 CCNNIDR
+60 CCNNIDC

-100 DDRQALEVLKPYAS
+100 DDGQTLEVLKPYAS
-114 ESLPSVEGLPEDANI
+114 ESLPSVEGLPSDANI

-164 AAKVTDELLA
+164 AAKATDELLA
-174 DAVKRLR
+174 DAVIRLR
-181 DEGKVVE
+181 DEGKVAE

-201 KVSKQI
+201 KVSRQT

-229 PKFESFTSLI
+229 PKFKSFTSLI
-239 QGGNAKEWLL
+239 QADNAKEWLL
-249 WRGKGDKF
+249 WRGKGGKF
-257 SSLGVCPYCGKTLE
+257 SSRGVCPYCGKTLA

-283 AYGGKYI
+283 TYGGKYI
-290 DSFTKTIQTFGE
+290 DSYTKTIATFGE
-302 AEVLLSENARAQ
+302 AEVLLSENARTQ
-314 ADAILH
+314 ADAILR
-320 GKLEEEPNPENE
+320 GGLEEEPNPENE
-332 AFLACIKA
+332 AFLTGIKT
-340 DAEGLKAKLEKIQ
+340 DAEGLRAKLEKIQ
-353 QLNYSF
+353 QLNYSS
-359 LKNEEKDADY
+359 LKDEEKGADY
-369 FEGLKIHVERLEKMN
+369 FEGLKIHVELLEKMN
-384 SQFAIE
+384 SQFAVE
-390 RVNSINAVLDD
+390 RINSINAVLDE
-401 LSSKVREIQGAIG
+401 LSSKVRDIQIAIS
-414 RQSCALRKSIN
+414 RQSSALRKSIN

-445 IASSDGARCTVSL
+445 IASPDGTRCAVSL
-458 KPRGLEMNVENLKSH
+458 KPRGLEMNVEDLKSH

-523 SKGVCNGITTLL
+523 SKGVCKGITTLL

-550 KTLLCDTSCFYV
+550 KALLCDTSCFYA
-562 RNDDGNLT
+562 RNDGGVLS
-570 LIPVENDDFNSAVQ
+570 LIPVEDDDFNSAVR

-608 IAYGKSSAWH
+608 IAYGKSPAWH

-624 HQREVATQNG
+624 HQRNVATRNRR
-634 QELTDEEWKEAKKQL
+634 ELTDEEWEEAWKQL
-649 KDIGLKDFS
+649 EEIGFKDFN

-668 KELLSVYDQAPSP
+668 AELLPVYDRAPSP
-681 VERICAFRLLAAN
+681 VEKICAFRLLAAN
-694 NADEMRQV
+694 NVDEMSQV
-702 CNRAHVDDTVFK
+702 SNRAHVDETVFN

-746 DKVIARFKGEYGQQ
+746 DKVIARFKEEYGQLTV
-760 AKADD
+760 ADN

>member
-1 MLISPMLTLVPSCD
+1 
-15 AVHLSNVVTRGV
+15 
-27 GRDFVRPRPHNQIN
+27 
-41 AKRLFRGDQ
+41 
-50 MSEPIAVKLA
+50 MSEPIVVKLA
-60 CCNNIDR
+60 YSNNINC
-67 ATITLKPNATTV
+67 AAITLKPNATTV
-79 LHGMNGSGKSSVAKA
+79 LHGMNGSGKSSVARA
-94 IQLYNG
+94 IQLYSG
-100 DDRQALEVLKPYAS
+100 KDGQTLEVLKPYAS
-114 ESLPSVEGLPEDANI
+114 ESLPSVEGLPSDSNI

-164 AAKVTDELLA
+164 AAKATDELLA
-174 DAVKRLR
+174 EAVKRLR
-181 DEGKVVE
+181 DEGKVAD

-201 KVSKQI
+201 KVSKQT

-216 GVVLNGNLVEHVS
+216 GIVLNGNLVEHVS
-229 PKFESFTSLI
+229 PRFESFIPLI
-239 QGGNAKEWLL
+239 QGDKAKEWLL

-257 SSLGVCPYCGKTLE
+257 SSRGACPYCGKTLE

-302 AEVLLSENARAQ
+302 ADVLLSESARVQ
-314 ADAILH
+314 ADEILH
-320 GKLEEEPNPENE
+320 GKLEEESNPENE
-332 AFLACIKA
+332 AFPYSIKG
-340 DAEGLKAKLEKIQ
+340 DAEGLRAKLEKIQ
-353 QLNYSF
+353 QLNYSS
-359 LKNEEKDADY
+359 LKDEEKGADY

-384 SQFAIE
+384 SQYAVE
-390 RVNSINAVLDD
+390 RINSINAVLDE
-401 LSSKVREIQGAIG
+401 LSSKIRDIQIAIS
-414 RQSCALRKSIN
+414 RQSCALRKSIK

-458 KPRGLEMNVENLKSH
+458 KPRGFEMNVENLKSH

-492 SEKPDIV
+492 SEKPSIV

-508 DQNKKYAILQRLFSK
+508 DQNKKYAILQRMLSK
-523 SKGVCNGITTLL
+523 TKGVCNGITTLL

-540 ETLIMIGKVH
+540 ETLIMIGIVH
-550 KTLLCDTSCFYV
+550 KAILCDTACFYV
-562 RNDDGNLT
+562 RNDEGNLS
-570 LIPVENDDFNSAVQ
+570 LVPIGDDDFDSVVQ
-584 CFKAIVASDA
+584 RFKAIVASDA
-594 SLPYRIALARRAVE
+594 SLPYRLALARRAVE
-608 IAYGKSSAWH
+608 IAYGKTPAWH
-618 VLSSLA
+618 VLSSLM
-624 HQREVATQNG
+624 HCREVATLHE
-634 QELTDEEWKEAKKQL
+634 QELTDEEWQEAREQL
-649 KDIGLKDFS
+649 EEIGLNDFS
-658 YQDLLSQLGN
+658 YQGLLAQLGN
-668 KELLSVYDQAPSP
+668 SELLSVYDQAPSP
-681 VERICAFRLLAAN
+681 VEKICAFRLLADN
-694 NADEMRQV
+694 NAGEMSQV
-702 CNRAHVDDTVFK
+702 RNRAHVDETVFE

-746 DKVIARFKGEYGQQ
+746 DKVIAGFKRQCEQR
-760 AKADD
+760 ADADN

>member
-1 MLISPMLTLVPSCD
+1 
-15 AVHLSNVVTRGV
+15 
-27 GRDFVRPRPHNQIN
+27 
-41 AKRLFRGDQ
+41 
-50 MSEPIAVKLA
+50 MSEPIVVKLA
-60 CCNNIDR
+60 CCNNIDC
-67 ATITLKPNATTV
+67 ATITLKTNATTV

-100 DDRQALEVLKPYAS
+100 DDWQTLEVLKPYAS
-114 ESLPSVEGLPEDANI
+114 ESLPSVEGLPSDANI

-181 DEGKVVE
+181 DEGKVAE

-201 KVSKQI
+201 KVSKQT
-207 YSKTSPIAK
+207 YSKVSPIAK
-216 GVVLNGNLVEHVS
+216 GIVTTGNLIEHVS
-229 PKFESFTSLI
+229 PKFESFSPLI
-239 QGGNAKEWLL
+239 QGDNAKDWLQ
-249 WRGKGDKF
+249 WRDKGSKYN
-257 SSLGVCPYCGKTLE
+257 SRGVCPYCGKTLE
-271 QSELE
+271 QSDLE
-276 ICNEMQA
+276 ICNEMQTV
-283 AYGGKYI
+283 YGGKYI
-290 DSFTKTIQTFGE
+290 DSCTKTIESFGE

-314 ADAILH
+314 VDAILH
-320 GKLEEEPNPENE
+320 GKLEEEPNPENK

-359 LKNEEKDADY
+359 LKDEEKDADY
-369 FEGLKIHVERLEKMN
+369 FEGLKIHVELLEKMN

-390 RVNSINAVLDD
+390 RINSINAVLDE
-401 LSSKVREIQGAIG
+401 LSSKVRDIQIAIG
-414 RQSCALRKSIN
+414 RQSAALRKSIK
-425 ASMAEM
+425 ASMADM

-445 IASSDGARCTVSL
+445 IASPDGTRCAVSL
-458 KPRGLEMNVENLKSH
+458 KPRGLEMKVEDLKSH
-473 LSYGE
+473 LSFGE

-492 SEKPDIV
+492 SEKPDMV

-523 SKGVCNGITTLL
+523 LKGVCRGITTLL

-550 KTLLCDTSCFYV
+550 RSLLCDTSCFYV
-562 RNDDGNLT
+562 RNDGGVLS
-570 LIPVENDDFNSAVQ
+570 LIPVEDNDFNSAVQ

-608 IAYGKSSAWH
+608 IAYGKSPAWH
-618 VLSSLA
+618 VLSSLM
-624 HQREVATQNG
+624 HRREVATMRE

-649 KDIGLKDFS
+649 EDIGLKDFS

-668 KELLSVYDQAPSP
+668 AELLSVYDQAPSP
-681 VERICAFRLLAAN
+681 IEKICAFRLLADN
-694 NADEMRQV
+694 NAGEMSQV
-702 CNRAHVDDTVFK
+702 CNRANIDETVFK

-736 TVPAGIIETC
+736 TVPAGIVETC
-746 DKVIARFKGEYGQQ
+746 DKVIAGFKRQCEQW
-760 AKADD
+760 ANADN